1 MHVDK
6 KTQKYDRQLRLWHAN
21 GQTALETAKVCLING
36 TATGCEILKDL
47 VLPGIGSF
55 TVVDGKIVDGSDVGN
70 TFFLVPDSIGKS
82 RAEVVTEFLQEL
94 NEDVKG
100 FHLPENPIALI
111 ENQPEYFLQF
121 SIVITTNIPEKP
133 LLKLADTLWNA
144 KIPLVVVRTVGFIG
158 YFRIALPEH
167 TIVETHPENI
177 LDLRLDVPFLSLKQY
192 VKTYNFDTL
201 DSMDHGHIPYV
212 VILLKYLE
220 QWKQDHDGKLPSTSA
235 ERNEFKQLIQSGKR
249 NADEE
254 NFDEALSSAWKA
266 CTATKVPRQVEEIFK
281 DSSCENITAESSNF
295 WIIVRAIREFVSNE
309 GLLPLAGSVPDMK
322 AYTSGYVAMQNIYRQ
337 KAKEDISI
345 VRVHVH
351 DILTS
356 IGRSIDSIS
365 DDEIDSCCKHASF
378 IQVLRYR
385 SLQEE
390 YITDPKK
397 SDIGRW
403 LRDSQESIVNY
414 VLIRAMDR
422 FYESHNRYPD
432 AATFFLEDDAEEASE
447 EARSEFSTLKT
458 YVNILLGEWDITNY
472 PEHLDNYIHEIC
484 RAGGSELANI
494 ASLLG
499 GMVSQEVIKL
509 ITRQYIPIN
518 NTIVFDGVK
527 STSSSYIL

>member
-6 KTQKYDRQLRLWHAN
+6 KTQKYDRQLRLWHAS

-55 TVVDGKIVDGSDVGN
+55 TVVDDKIVDGSDVGN

-82 RAEVVTEFLQEL
+82 RAQAVTEFLQEL

-100 FHLPENPIALI
+100 FHFSENPIALI

-144 KIPLVVVRTVGFIG
+144 KIPLVVLRTVGFIG

-167 TIVETHPENI
+167 TN
-177 LDLRLDVPFLSLKQY
+177 VPFLSLEQY
-192 VKTYNFDTL
+192 VKTFNFDTL

-254 NFDEALSSAWKA
+254 NFDEALSSAWRA
-266 CTATKVPRQVEEIFK
+266 CTVTKVPRQVEEIFK
-281 DSSCENITAESSNF
+281 DSSCENITSESSNF
-295 WIIVRAIREFVSNE
+295 WIIVRAIREFVANE
-309 GLLPLAGSVPDMK
+309 GQGLLPLAGSVPDMK

-345 VRVHVH
+345 VRAHVH

-356 IGRSIDSIS
+356 IGRSVDSIS
-365 DDEIDSCCKHASF
+365 DNEIDS
-378 IQVLRYR
+378 
-385 SLQEE
+385 
-390 YITDPKK
+390 
-397 SDIGRW
+397 RW
-403 LRDSQESIVNY
+403 LRDSQENIVNY

-458 YVNILLGEWDITNY
+458 YVNLLLGEWDITNY
-472 PEHLDNYIHEIC
+472 PEHLDNHIHEIC

-499 GMVSQEVIKL
+499 GMVSQEIIKL

-518 NTIVFDGVK
+518 NSIVFDGIR
-527 STSSSYIL
+527 SMSSSYIL